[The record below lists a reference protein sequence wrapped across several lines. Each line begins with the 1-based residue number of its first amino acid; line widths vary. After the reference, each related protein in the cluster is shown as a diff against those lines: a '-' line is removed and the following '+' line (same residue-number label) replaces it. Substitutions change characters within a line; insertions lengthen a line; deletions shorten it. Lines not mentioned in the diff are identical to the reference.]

1 MELLLFITLS
11 VTVPKDGP
19 FHFGVRRQS
28 CRSFFWGLFRPY
40 SLPKTKKTPFRINH
54 LRIALSVSPFF

>member
-19 FHFGVRRQS
+19 FHFGVRQQKPKRRPLES
-28 CRSFFWGLFRPY
+28 TIYELLF
-40 SLPKTKKTPFRINH
+40 L
-54 LRIALSVSPFF
+54 

>member
-28 CRSFFWGLFRPY
+28 CRSFFGAFSAHNRYQKPKRRPLESTIYELLF
-40 SLPKTKKTPFRINH
+40 L
-54 LRIALSVSPFF
+54 